1 MHSHTHLQ
9 HKYTHGRAE
18 MAKESVI
25 FVNEEVCVMVHMEGL
40 VRDCNRF
47 AVNGLVV
54 AVNGIV
60 RFVGHHSTICAPALP
75 VGSAT
80 MRRKEEQE
88 WH

>member
-1 MHSHTHLQ
+1 MHSHTHQ
-9 HKYTHGRAE
+9 PCKYTYGRVE
-18 MAKESVI
+18 MAKKSVI
-25 FVNEEVCVMVHMEGL
+25 FVNKEVCVMVHMEGL

-60 RFVGHHSTICAPALP
+60 RFLGHHSTACTPEFL

-80 MRRKEEQE
+80 MRREGEQE